1 MACDFSL
8 PKLCECPDIKAC
20 FLTPAGLYE
29 GFVSK
34 KGLYALCLE
43 WVAAGNTLTYD
54 IQIYRI
60 CHLSV
65 KCLGLKPEQS
75 TTVSIYYRLMILLE
89 NKNVKTKIKK
99 ILGI

>member
-20 FLTPAGLYE
+20 FLTSAGLYE

-43 WVAAGNTLTYD
+43 
-54 IQIYRI
+54 
-60 CHLSV
+60 
-65 KCLGLKPEQS
+65 
-75 TTVSIYYRLMILLE
+75 
-89 NKNVKTKIKK
+89 
-99 ILGI
+99 